1 MIKEEQIKTMHG
13 ILSLL
18 DWKENENNIG
28 SGIGKW
34 MPPYILG
41 ESMSWYSICRGQ
53 FGSIF

>member
-41 ESMSWYSICRGQ
+41 ESMSWYSIYRGQ
-53 FGSIF
+53 FGIIF